1 MHYSEKSIL
10 QDGWSIKDSLAHITE
25 WELAMIRCL
34 NTSLHGEIPNQP
46 LFGLPEEEVI
56 QINAEYY
63 QRNIRIP
70 IGQVLD
76 EAQDS
81 YQLILVTMRRVTE
94 YDLFEPRRFDWLA
107 GKPFWPIV
115 AANTCW
121 HYEEHREEFEN
132 AINKSSLQNFYFHFP
147 PNSNTPVMSAIW
159 TRSCSRRRK
168 TEHKNK

>member
-34 NTSLHGEIPNQP
+34 NTSLRGEIPNQP
-46 LFGLPEEEVI
+46 PFGLPEEEVI

-76 EAQDS
+76 EA
-81 YQLILVTMRRVTE
+81 
-94 YDLFEPRRFDWLA
+94 
-107 GKPFWPIV
+107 
-115 AANTCW
+115 
-121 HYEEHREEFEN
+121 
-132 AINKSSLQNFYFHFP
+132 
-147 PNSNTPVMSAIW
+147 
-159 TRSCSRRRK
+159 
-168 TEHKNK
+168 